1 MTELLLTLISAALV
15 NNIVLHQAL
24 AIDPL
29 LQPLEPEQRSRVHAL
44 GLATVLLMVLAVV
57 PGQLLFKYGLQP
69 LQLDYLRLFVF
80 LPLCALLIA
89 PLLNVLQRQ
98 LPHWPFSG
106 LTPLLLGNAAVL
118 GLALQAS
125 DATLDPLASLA
136 LSLGSG
142 LGFWLVLCLFDDL
155 RQRSDAAPEALRGL
169 PIELIGAGL
178 MALAFLGFNGL
189 FSS

>member
-29 LQPLEPEQRSRVHAL
+29 LQPVAPAQRNRVHAL
-44 GLATVLLMVLAVV
+44 GLATLVMIVLAVV
-57 PGQLLFKYGLQP
+57 PGQLLFRYGLQP

-80 LPLCALLIA
+80 LPLCVLLTA
-89 PLLNVLQRQ
+89 PVLSVLQRQ
-98 LPHWPFSG
+98 LPHWPFNG

-125 DATLDPLASLA
+125 DARLEPLATLA
-136 LSLGSG
+136 VSLGSG

-155 RQRSDAAPEALRGL
+155 HPRSDAAPMALRGL
-169 PIELIGAGL
+169 PIDLIGAGI